1 MMKSIKTIMLA
12 ALLLLVAMVATTQ
25 SRRQEIQISQFEQN
39 QLDLG
44 ARMNP
49 VLDRNGDA
57 CARIKFHVRDTS
69 FVVTSNMGVLKRE
82 TELGV
87 ISVWVPQGTKRL
99 TIRHEGVLPLVYNIP
114 MAIVTKTGWT
124 ITKSADWLTV
134 NPMSGNNTETVRV
147 SAGKNPT
154 SEPRYATLTVKGGK
168 APEKYVKVT
177 QNAGTVVPE
186 VKTLTAD
193 VSSLTFEAKGEVM
206 TIKIASNTTWS
217 ITGKPEWCLLSES
230 SGSGSRDITVT
241 ANENTKTEDRS
252 GQIVIEGD
260 GVSKVVIDVTQ
271 KAKELQEP
279 GPDDNTPPA

>member
-1 MMKSIKTIMLA
+1 MKSRKTIMLA
-12 ALLLLVAMVATTQ
+12 ALWLLVAMVATAQ

-168 APEKYVKVT
+168 APEKYVMVT
-177 QNAGTVVPE
+177 QLAGTVVPE

-193 VSSLTFEAKGEVM
+193 VSSLAFEAKGEAKI
-206 TIKIASNTTWS
+206 IKIASNTTWS
-217 ITGKPEWCLLSES
+217 ITGKPDWCLLSES

-279 GPDDNTPPA
+279 GSDDNTPPA

>member
-1 MMKSIKTIMLA
+1 
-12 ALLLLVAMVATTQ
+12 
-25 SRRQEIQISQFEQN
+25 
-39 QLDLG
+39 
-44 ARMNP
+44 
-49 VLDRNGDA
+49 
-57 CARIKFHVRDTS
+57 
-69 FVVTSNMGVLKRE
+69 
-82 TELGV
+82 
-87 ISVWVPQGTKRL
+87 
-99 TIRHEGVLPLVYNIP
+99 
-114 MAIVTKTGWT
+114 MAIVTKTDWT

-134 NPMSGNNTETVRV
+134 NSISGNNTETVRV

-154 SEPRYATLTVKGGK
+154 SEPRSAILTVKGGT
-168 APEKYVKVT
+168 APAQIVTVT
-177 QNAGTVVPE
+177 QLAGTVVPE

-193 VSSLTFEAKGEVM
+193 VSLIAFEAKGE
-206 TIKIASNTTWS
+206 TKSIGITSNTTWS

-241 ANENTKTEDRS
+241 ANENTRTEDRS

>member
-1 MMKSIKTIMLA
+1 MCLVMACGGGDEPGEEPQVSKDRVDVAPNLQ
-12 ALLLLVAMVATTQ
+12 LL
-25 SRRQEIQISQFEQN
+25 
-39 QLDLG
+39 
-44 ARMNP
+44 
-49 VLDRNGDA
+49 GDGQ
-57 CARIKFHVRDTS
+57 V
-69 FVVTSNMGVLKRE
+69 
-82 TELGV
+82 TEL
-87 ISVWVPQGTKRL
+87 T
-99 TIRHEGVLPLVYNIP
+99 
-114 MAIVTKTGWT
+114 VTANCSWT

-134 NPMSGNNTETVRV
+134 NPMSGNNTETVKV

-168 APEKYVKVT
+168 APEKYVMVT
-177 QNAGTVVPE
+177 QLAG
-186 VKTLTAD
+186 KTLTAD
-193 VSSLTFEAKGEVM
+193 VSSLAFEAKGEAK
-206 TIKIASNTTWS
+206 TIKIVSNTTWS
-217 ITGKPEWCLLSES
+217 ITGKPEWCVLSES

>member
-1 MMKSIKTIMLA
+1 MCLVMACGGGDEPGEEPQVSKDRVDVAPNLQ
-12 ALLLLVAMVATTQ
+12 LL
-25 SRRQEIQISQFEQN
+25 
-39 QLDLG
+39 
-44 ARMNP
+44 
-49 VLDRNGDA
+49 GDGQ
-57 CARIKFHVRDTS
+57 V
-69 FVVTSNMGVLKRE
+69 
-82 TELGV
+82 TEL
-87 ISVWVPQGTKRL
+87 T
-99 TIRHEGVLPLVYNIP
+99 
-114 MAIVTKTGWT
+114 VTANCSWT

-168 APEKYVKVT
+168 APEKYVMVT
-177 QNAGTVVPE
+177 QLAGTVVPE

-193 VSSLTFEAKGEVM
+193 VSSLAFEAKGEVM
-206 TIKIASNTTWS
+206 TIKITSNTTWN
-217 ITGKPEWCLLSES
+217 ITYKPEWCVLSES
-230 SGSGSRDITVT
+230 SGSESRDITVT

>member
-1 MMKSIKTIMLA
+1 MMC
-12 ALLLLVAMVATTQ
+12 LVMACGGGDEPGEEPQVSKDRVDVAPNPLWLGDGQVT
-25 SRRQEIQISQFEQN
+25 
-39 QLDLG
+39 DL
-44 ARMNP
+44 
-49 VLDRNGDA
+49 
-57 CARIKFHVRDTS
+57 T
-69 FVVTSNMGVLKRE
+69 VTANCS
-82 TELGV
+82 
-87 ISVWVPQGTKRL
+87 
-99 TIRHEGVLPLVYNIP
+99 
-114 MAIVTKTGWT
+114 WT

-168 APEKYVKVT
+168 APEKYVMVT
-177 QNAGTVVPE
+177 QLAGTVVPE

-193 VSSLTFEAKGEVM
+193 VSSLAFEAKGEVM
-206 TIKIASNTTWS
+206 TIKITSNTTWN
-217 ITGKPEWCLLSES
+217 ITYKPEWCVLSES
-230 SGSGSRDITVT
+230 SGSESRDITVT

>member
-1 MMKSIKTIMLA
+1 MACGGGDEPGEEPQVSKDRMDVAPNLQ
-12 ALLLLVAMVATTQ
+12 LL
-25 SRRQEIQISQFEQN
+25 
-39 QLDLG
+39 
-44 ARMNP
+44 
-49 VLDRNGDA
+49 GDGQ
-57 CARIKFHVRDTS
+57 V
-69 FVVTSNMGVLKRE
+69 
-82 TELGV
+82 TEL
-87 ISVWVPQGTKRL
+87 T
-99 TIRHEGVLPLVYNIP
+99 
-114 MAIVTKTGWT
+114 VTANCSWT

-168 APEKYVKVT
+168 APEKYVMVT
-177 QNAGTVVPE
+177 QLAPE

-193 VSSLTFEAKGEVM
+193 VSSLAFEAKGEAK
-206 TIKIASNTTWS
+206 TTKIASNTTWS

-279 GPDDNTPPA
+279 GSDDNTPPA

>member
-1 MMKSIKTIMLA
+1 MCLVMACGGGDEPGEEPQVSKDRVDVAPNLQ
-12 ALLLLVAMVATTQ
+12 LL
-25 SRRQEIQISQFEQN
+25 
-39 QLDLG
+39 
-44 ARMNP
+44 
-49 VLDRNGDA
+49 GDGQ
-57 CARIKFHVRDTS
+57 V
-69 FVVTSNMGVLKRE
+69 
-82 TELGV
+82 TEL
-87 ISVWVPQGTKRL
+87 T
-99 TIRHEGVLPLVYNIP
+99 
-114 MAIVTKTGWT
+114 VTANCSWT

-168 APEKYVKVT
+168 APEKYVMVT
-177 QNAGTVVPE
+177 QLAGTVVPE
-186 VKTLTAD
+186 AKTLTAD
-193 VSSLTFEAKGEVM
+193 VSSLTFEAKGEAK

-279 GPDDNTPPA
+279 GSNDNTPPA

>member
-1 MMKSIKTIMLA
+1 MMCLVMACGGGDEPGEEPQVSKDRVDVAPNLQ
-12 ALLLLVAMVATTQ
+12 LL
-25 SRRQEIQISQFEQN
+25 
-39 QLDLG
+39 
-44 ARMNP
+44 
-49 VLDRNGDA
+49 GDGQ
-57 CARIKFHVRDTS
+57 V
-69 FVVTSNMGVLKRE
+69 
-82 TELGV
+82 TEL
-87 ISVWVPQGTKRL
+87 T
-99 TIRHEGVLPLVYNIP
+99 
-114 MAIVTKTGWT
+114 VTANCSWT

-168 APEKYVKVT
+168 APEKYVMVT
-177 QNAGTVVPE
+177 QLAG
-186 VKTLTAD
+186 KTLTAD
-193 VSSLTFEAKGEVM
+193 VSSLAFEAKGEAK
-206 TIKIASNTTWS
+206 TIKIVSNTTWS
-217 ITGKPEWCLLSES
+217 ITGKPEWCVLSES

-279 GPDDNTPPA
+279 GSDDNTPPA

>member
-1 MMKSIKTIMLA
+1 MKKSIWLYIVMCLTVVCGCGDELA
-12 ALLLLVAMVATTQ
+12 
-25 SRRQEIQISQFEQN
+25 EE
-39 QLDLG
+39 
-44 ARMNP
+44 
-49 VLDRNGDA
+49 
-57 CARIKFHVRDTS
+57 
-69 FVVTSNMGVLKRE
+69 
-82 TELGV
+82 
-87 ISVWVPQGTKRL
+87 
-99 TIRHEGVLPLVYNIP
+99 PLVSKDR
-114 MAIVTKTGWT
+114 VDVETKLQLQGDGEEADLQVKANCSWT
-124 ITKSADWLTV
+124 ITMSANWLTV
-134 NPMSGNNTETVRV
+134 NSTSGNNTETVKV

-168 APEKYVKVT
+168 APEKYVMVT
-177 QNAGTVVPE
+177 QRAGTVVPE

-193 VSSLTFEAKGEVM
+193 VSSLAFEAKGEAKA
-206 TIKIASNTTWS
+206 IKIASNTTWS

-279 GPDDNTPPA
+279 GSDDNTPPA

>member
-1 MMKSIKTIMLA
+1 MCLVMACGGGGESGAGPQVSKDRVDVAPNLQ
-12 ALLLLVAMVATTQ
+12 LL
-25 SRRQEIQISQFEQN
+25 
-39 QLDLG
+39 
-44 ARMNP
+44 
-49 VLDRNGDA
+49 GDGQ
-57 CARIKFHVRDTS
+57 V
-69 FVVTSNMGVLKRE
+69 
-82 TELGV
+82 TEL
-87 ISVWVPQGTKRL
+87 T
-99 TIRHEGVLPLVYNIP
+99 
-114 MAIVTKTGWT
+114 VTANCSWT

-134 NPMSGNNTETVRV
+134 NPMSGNNTETVKV

-168 APEKYVKVT
+168 APEKYVMVT
-177 QNAGTVVPE
+177 QLAG
-186 VKTLTAD
+186 KTLTAD
-193 VSSLTFEAKGEVM
+193 VSSLAFEAKGEAK
-206 TIKIASNTTWS
+206 TIKIVSNTTWS
-217 ITGKPEWCLLSES
+217 ITGKPEWCVLSES

>member
-1 MMKSIKTIMLA
+1 MACGGGDEPGEEPQVSKDRVDVAPNLQ
-12 ALLLLVAMVATTQ
+12 LL
-25 SRRQEIQISQFEQN
+25 
-39 QLDLG
+39 
-44 ARMNP
+44 
-49 VLDRNGDA
+49 GDGQ
-57 CARIKFHVRDTS
+57 V
-69 FVVTSNMGVLKRE
+69 
-82 TELGV
+82 TEL
-87 ISVWVPQGTKRL
+87 T
-99 TIRHEGVLPLVYNIP
+99 
-114 MAIVTKTGWT
+114 VTANCSWT

-147 SAGKNPT
+147 SAGKNST

-168 APEKYVKVT
+168 APEKYVMVT
-177 QNAGTVVPE
+177 QLAGTVVPE

-193 VSSLTFEAKGEVM
+193 VSSLAFEAKGEAK

-260 GVSKVVIDVTQ
+260 GGRPKTAQ
-271 KAKELQEP
+271 AKS
-279 GPDDNTPPA
+279 

>member
-1 MMKSIKTIMLA
+1 MCLVMACGGGDEPGEEPQVSKDRVDVAPNLQ
-12 ALLLLVAMVATTQ
+12 LL
-25 SRRQEIQISQFEQN
+25 
-39 QLDLG
+39 
-44 ARMNP
+44 
-49 VLDRNGDA
+49 GDGQ
-57 CARIKFHVRDTS
+57 V
-69 FVVTSNMGVLKRE
+69 
-82 TELGV
+82 TELM
-87 ISVWVPQGTKRL
+87 T
-99 TIRHEGVLPLVYNIP
+99 
-114 MAIVTKTGWT
+114 VTANCSWT

-147 SAGKNPT
+147 SAGKSPT

-186 VKTLTAD
+186 VKMLTAD
-193 VSSLTFEAKGEVM
+193 VSSLAFEAKGEAK

-217 ITGKPEWCLLSES
+217 ITGKPEWCVLSES
-230 SGSGSRDITVT
+230 SDSGSRDITVT

>member
-1 MMKSIKTIMLA
+1 MCLVMACGGGDEPGEEPQVSKDRVDVAPNLQ
-12 ALLLLVAMVATTQ
+12 LL
-25 SRRQEIQISQFEQN
+25 
-39 QLDLG
+39 
-44 ARMNP
+44 
-49 VLDRNGDA
+49 GDGQ
-57 CARIKFHVRDTS
+57 V
-69 FVVTSNMGVLKRE
+69 
-82 TELGV
+82 TEL
-87 ISVWVPQGTKRL
+87 T
-99 TIRHEGVLPLVYNIP
+99 
-114 MAIVTKTGWT
+114 VTANCSWT

-147 SAGKNPT
+147 SAGK
-154 SEPRYATLTVKGGK
+154 
-168 APEKYVKVT
+168 
-177 QNAGTVVPE
+177 E

-193 VSSLTFEAKGEVM
+193 VSSLAFEAKGEAK

-230 SGSGSRDITVT
+230 SGSESRDITVT

>member
-1 MMKSIKTIMLA
+1 MMCLVMACGGGDEPGEEPQVSKDRVDVAPNLQ
-12 ALLLLVAMVATTQ
+12 LL
-25 SRRQEIQISQFEQN
+25 
-39 QLDLG
+39 
-44 ARMNP
+44 
-49 VLDRNGDA
+49 GDGQ
-57 CARIKFHVRDTS
+57 V
-69 FVVTSNMGVLKRE
+69 
-82 TELGV
+82 TEL
-87 ISVWVPQGTKRL
+87 T
-99 TIRHEGVLPLVYNIP
+99 
-114 MAIVTKTGWT
+114 VTANCSWT

-168 APEKYVKVT
+168 APEKYVMVT
-177 QNAGTVVPE
+177 QLAGTVVPE

-193 VSSLTFEAKGEVM
+193 VSSLAFEAKGEVM
-206 TIKIASNTTWS
+206 TIKITSNTTWN
-217 ITGKPEWCLLSES
+217 ITYKPEWCVLSES
-230 SGSGSRDITVT
+230 SGSESRDITVT

>member
-1 MMKSIKTIMLA
+1 MKSIKTIMLA

>member
-1 MMKSIKTIMLA
+1 MMKSRKTIMLA
-12 ALLLLVAMVATTQ
+12 ALWLLVATVATAQ

-57 CARIKFHVRDTS
+57 CSRIKFHVRDTS

-114 MAIVTKTGWT
+114 AIVTKTGWT

-134 NPMSGNNTETVRV
+134 NPMSGNNTETVKV

-154 SEPRYATLTVKGGK
+154 SEPRSAILTVKGGT
-168 APEKYVKVT
+168 APAQIVTVT
-177 QNAGTVVPE
+177 QLAGTVVPE
-186 VKTLTAD
+186 AKTLTAD
-193 VSSLTFEAKGEVM
+193 VSSLAFEAKGEAKA
-206 TIKIASNTTWS
+206 IKIASNTTWS
-217 ITGKPEWCLLSES
+217 ITGKPEWCVLSES

>member
-1 MMKSIKTIMLA
+1 MEGGESLFGLYLIQIVGSFHK
-12 ALLLLVAMVATTQ
+12 LLVSIQQLFVFRMVVSQNHTRIDNVLVEVDFCSLQ
-25 SRRQEIQISQFEQN
+25 SQSVMTGITVEPALVQ
-39 QLDLG
+39 
-44 ARMNP
+44 A
-49 VLDRNGDA
+49 VANGFA
-57 CARIKFHVRDTS
+57 VVVRITDVEHHRC
-69 FVVTSNMGVLKRE
+69 
-82 TELGV
+82 
-87 ISVWVPQGTKRL
+87 
-99 TIRHEGVLPLVYNIP
+99 VLPEELLQHAGNNLKD
-114 MAIVTKTGWT
+114 IVVLRRVGL
-124 ITKSADWLTV
+124 AVVGDEE
-134 NPMSGNNTETVRV
+134 NNTETVRV

-168 APEKYVKVT
+168 APEKYVMVT
-177 QNAGTVVPE
+177 QLAGTVVPE

-193 VSSLTFEAKGEVM
+193 VSSLTFEAKGEAK

-241 ANENTKTEDRS
+241 ANENTMTEDRS

-279 GPDDNTPPA
+279 GSNDNTPPA

>member
-1 MMKSIKTIMLA
+1 MCLVMACGGGDEPGEEPQVSKDRVDVAPNLQ
-12 ALLLLVAMVATTQ
+12 LL
-25 SRRQEIQISQFEQN
+25 
-39 QLDLG
+39 
-44 ARMNP
+44 
-49 VLDRNGDA
+49 GDGQ
-57 CARIKFHVRDTS
+57 V
-69 FVVTSNMGVLKRE
+69 
-82 TELGV
+82 TELTV
-87 ISVWVPQGTKRL
+87 TANCSW
-99 TIRHEGVLPLVYNIP
+99 TI
-114 MAIVTKTGWT
+114 T

-168 APEKYVKVT
+168 APEKYVMVT
-177 QNAGTVVPE
+177 QLAGTVVPE
-186 VKTLTAD
+186 AKTLTAD
-193 VSSLTFEAKGEVM
+193 VSSLAFEAKGEAK
-206 TIKIASNTTWS
+206 TIKIVSNTTWS
-217 ITGKPEWCLLSES
+217 ITGKPEWCVLSES

-279 GPDDNTPPA
+279 GSDDNTPPA

>member
-1 MMKSIKTIMLA
+1 MMCLVMACGGGDEPGEEPQVSKDRVDVAPNLQLQQ
-12 ALLLLVAMVATTQ
+12 LLGDGQVT
-25 SRRQEIQISQFEQN
+25 
-39 QLDLG
+39 DL
-44 ARMNP
+44 
-49 VLDRNGDA
+49 
-57 CARIKFHVRDTS
+57 T
-69 FVVTSNMGVLKRE
+69 VTANCS
-82 TELGV
+82 
-87 ISVWVPQGTKRL
+87 
-99 TIRHEGVLPLVYNIP
+99 
-114 MAIVTKTGWT
+114 WT

-168 APEKYVKVT
+168 APEKYVMVT
-177 QNAGTVVPE
+177 QLAGTVVPE
-186 VKTLTAD
+186 AKTLTAD
-193 VSSLTFEAKGEVM
+193 VSSLAFEAKGEAK
-206 TIKIASNTTWS
+206 TIKIASNTTRS

-241 ANENTKTEDRS
+241 ANENTRTEDRS

-279 GPDDNTPPA
+279 GSDDNTPPA